1 MMQKTG
7 ISHYKPK
14 ETSPSAD
21 RPLRI
26 GFFTD
31 FYLPMVNG
39 AVVSMQLLVRG
50 LRDAGHHVTV
60 FAPRFPGY
68 RDSDMEVHRLPSVR
82 YINLPP
88 VYIAVLGTP
97 RATLALRRSQFDIL
111 HVHSPLVVGLLAYL
125 TARAKRVPL
134 IYTNHCSITDYT
146 HYVKVVGQTR
156 PVRSAAR
163 WFSAT
168 SANLSDQVVVPSA
181 KFKRLLYGQ
190 NVHRPLHI
198 IPNGIDLS
206 NFHKQNKPGSYREK
220 LGIAPNRP
228 ILVFV
233 GRLDWE
239 KRVDILIDVFTGVA
253 ARYPDAHFVIAGDG
267 SSRLKLEAQAA
278 ASSCGERIHFLGMV
292 NRAELPDLLHD
303 SDLFLSASTSETQC
317 LALVEAIASGLPV
330 VALHDDAFEG
340 ILVDGVNGRVAPQ
353 DVQVFAQLVC
363 ELLADP
369 ATRQEFSRNSV
380 ELSLKFS
387 VDMQVEAL
395 VKLYREAIAAQAGDS
410 HRSVSALDRQAERY

>member
-1 MMQKTG
+1 MQKTG
-7 ISHYKPK
+7 ISLYKPK
-14 ETSPSAD
+14 EAASSAD

-50 LRDAGHHVTV
+50 LREYGHHVTI

-82 YINLPP
+82 YIDLPP
-88 VYIAVLGTP
+88 VYMAVPGTP
-97 RATLALRRSQFDIL
+97 RVTLALHRSQFDVL
-111 HVHSPLVVGLLAYL
+111 HVHSPLMVGLLAYL

-146 HYVKVVGQTR
+146 HYLKVGGQTR

-163 WFSAT
+163 WFSTT

-181 KFKRLLYGQ
+181 KFKRLLHGQ

-206 NFHKQNKPGSYREK
+206 NFHKLNSPGSYRKKFGLTADEH
-220 LGIAPNRP
+220 
-228 ILVFV
+228 ILLYV
-233 GRLDWE
+233 GRLDRE
-239 KRVDILIDVFTGVA
+239 KRVDILIDVFARVA
-253 ARYPDAHFVIAGDG
+253 TRDPDAHLVIAGDG
-267 SSRLKLEAQAA
+267 GSRSKLEAQAA
-278 ASSCGERIHFLGMV
+278 ALGYGERIHFLGMV
-292 NRAELPDLLHD
+292 NRAKLPDLFHD
-303 SDLFLSASTSETQC
+303 SDLFLLASTSEVHP
-317 LALVEAIASGLPV
+317 LAMIEAIAAGLPV
-330 VALHDDAFEG
+330 VAMWDEAFEG
-340 ILVDGVNGRVAPQ
+340 MLVDGVNGRVAPR
-353 DVQVFAQLVC
+353 DEEVFSQMVC

-369 ATRQEFSRNSV
+369 ATRQAFSRNSV
-380 ELSLKFS
+380 ELSRKFS
-387 VDMQVEAL
+387 VDMQVDSL
-395 VKLYREAIAAQAGDS
+395 VKLYREAIAAQALGS
-410 HRSVSALDRQAERY
+410 ERSILARDRQAEWY